1 MSKPIFEEIALIG
14 IGLIGASIA
23 LRARRDGLVKRITIS
38 TRRAETLER
47 AKELDL
53 GDRYTTD
60 QAAAVSTADCV
71 ILCVPV
77 GAMGAVA
84 KAIGPHLKPGAIL
97 TDAGSVKRSVIDQVT
112 PHIPQGIH
120 FIPGHPVAGTEC
132 SGPDAGF
139 ATLYDNRWCLL
150 TPLENTDPDA
160 LSRLT
165 AFWEGLGSNVEI
177 MDADH
182 HDRVLAVTS
191 HIPHLIAYNIV
202 GTADDMEEITKGEVI
217 KFSASGFR
225 DFTRIAAS
233 DPVMWRDVFLHN
245 KSAVLEV
252 LGRFSEDLA
261 ALQRAVRWGDGEL
274 LEQQFTRTRE
284 IRRGIIEAGQ
294 ETEAPNFGRDTLG
307 QD

>member
-1 MSKPIFEEIALIG
+1 MADPIFEEIALVG

-23 LRARRDGLVKRITIS
+23 LRARRDGLVNRITVS
-38 TRRAETLER
+38 TRRQETLDR
-47 AKELDL
+47 AQELGL
-53 GDRYTTD
+53 GDRYTVD
-60 QAAAVSTADCV
+60 AADAVKDADCV

-77 GAMGAVA
+77 GAMSAVA
-84 KAIGPHLKPGAIL
+84 KQIAPALKKGAIL
-97 TDAGSVKRSVIDQVT
+97 TDVGSVKRSVIDQVV
-112 PHIPQGIH
+112 PHVPDGVH
-120 FIPGHPVAGTEC
+120 FIPGHPIAGTEY

-139 ATLYDNRWCLL
+139 ARLFDNRWLIL
-150 TPLENTDPDA
+150 TPLPATDAQA
-160 LSRLT
+160 LARLT
-165 AFWEGLGSNVEI
+165 SFWEALGSDVEL
-177 MDADH
+177 MDAAH

-202 GTADDMEEITKGEVI
+202 GTADDMEEITKREVI

-245 KSAVLEV
+245 KDAVLEV

-274 LEQQFTRTRE
+274 LEKQFTRTRE
-284 IRRGIIEAGQ
+284 IRLGIIEAGQ
-294 ETEAPNFGRDTLG
+294 ETTAPNFGRDG
-307 QD
+307 PESD